1 MKKVQTRKHFW
12 LLSVTLMLL
21 LSICVFRPVKA
32 QAALQPTM
40 LRIKLTDAAGSERTL
55 KNMTDAEK
63 KAVKITFTLVESH
76 VKYTRTLKQLESKDW
91 TICWPILFNK
101 THHAII
107 TVDSSALKDYNY
119 TLGGTIQESIGTAT
133 WKTNYAILTNRAV
146 DIHKSH
152 TYTFTLKQ
160 TIKSKVKTYQPAKI
174 KFNKIADKGTNDVFY
189 DARLSILVYGENGV
203 TQKYSKALYALTRNA
218 WEISV
223 PFKSAQKQNVTI
235 ALECTGMKGYDYSL
249 EGTGT
254 ASYGTA
260 IAKSMVKLYPNNSI
274 TVQVLPGG
282 NLTFDLQQKVT
293 ATTSNLHVITSY
305 KINTSDKSAGLLQR
319 LLEKANLKIF
329 DASTNKLFKQI
340 SLGGTNIADG
350 RSCKVD
356 TVLNANTIYSI
367 SADPS
372 VFKVIL
378 YGHEYSVKISL
389 YDSKDSKKEMSNLKF
404 RTSAGGEN
412 TYYATVTI
420 NEVDDGTGIVR

>member
-1 MKKVQTRKHFW
+1 
-12 LLSVTLMLL
+12 
-21 LSICVFRPVKA
+21 
-32 QAALQPTM
+32 
-40 LRIKLTDAAGSERTL
+40 
-55 KNMTDAEK
+55 
-63 KAVKITFTLVESH
+63 
-76 VKYTRTLKQLESKDW
+76 
-91 TICWPILFNK
+91 
-101 THHAII
+101 
-107 TVDSSALKDYNY
+107 
-119 TLGGTIQESIGTAT
+119 
-133 WKTNYAILTNRAV
+133 
-146 DIHKSH
+146 
-152 TYTFTLKQ
+152 
-160 TIKSKVKTYQPAKI
+160 
-174 KFNKIADKGTNDVFY
+174 
-189 DARLSILVYGENGV
+189 
-203 TQKYSKALYALTRNA
+203 
-218 WEISV
+218 
-223 PFKSAQKQNVTI
+223 
-235 ALECTGMKGYDYSL
+235 MKGYDYSL